1 MIDVTIITPFYK
13 GNIYIKNYIENL
25 DKIYKETDKK
35 YKIEVL
41 FVNDSPEIDIEIN
54 EDIKQKYNIRII
66 KNSKN
71 MGVHLSR
78 INGYNNALGKYIIFL
93 DQDDELK
100 KESINVFLNK
110 IGDNDM
116 CISNGIYE
124 LNNKE
129 KVIYKKYL
137 SKYTLKEEKYLKIK
151 NFIISPGQC
160 LIKKESISKRW
171 LESPLKINGADDY
184 MLWLLMFEEGKK
196 INYINDILYVH
207 KDTGSNLSFNVNN
220 MLNSLNCMLD
230 TLKNIGYN
238 TKKINQIKDTI
249 NVRTNLRRKNIFIIF
264 KHPYLTIYNIIY
276 EILDRI

>member
-1 MIDVTIITPFYK
+1 
-13 GNIYIKNYIENL
+13 
-25 DKIYKETDKK
+25 
-35 YKIEVL
+35 
-41 FVNDSPEIDIEIN
+41 
-54 EDIKQKYNIRII
+54 
-66 KNSKN
+66 
-71 MGVHLSR
+71 MGVHASR
-78 INGYNNALGKYIIFL
+78 INGYNNASGKYILFL

-100 KESINVFLNK
+100 KEVINIFLEK
-110 IGDNDM
+110 IKDNDM

-124 LNNKE
+124 LNGKE
-129 KVIYKKYL
+129 NIIYKKRFNKYL
-137 SKYTLKEEKYLKIK
+137 TNEKKYLKIK

-171 LESPLKINGADDY
+171 LESPLTINGADDY

-207 KDTGSNLSFNVNN
+207 KDTGNNLSFNVNN

-230 TLKNIGYN
+230 ALKKIGYN

-249 NVRTNLRRKNIFIIF
+249 NVRTNLRKKNVFIIF

>member
-13 GNIYIKNYIENL
+13 GNKYIKNYINNL
-25 DKIYKETDKK
+25 DKIYNEVNKK
-35 YKIEVL
+35 YKLEVI

-54 EDIKQKYNIRII
+54 DSDLLKYNIKII
-66 KNSKN
+66 RNEKN
-71 MGVHLSR
+71 MGVHASR
-78 INGYNNALGKYIIFL
+78 INGYNNASGKYILFL

-124 LNNKE
+124 LNGKE
-129 KVIYKKYL
+129 RLLYKKRFNKYL
-137 SKYTLKEEKYLKIK
+137 TNEKKYLKIK

-184 MLWLLMFEEGKK
+184 MLWLLMFEERKK
-196 INYINDILYVH
+196 LCYANDILYVH

-230 TLKNIGYN
+230 NLSNIGYN
-238 TKKINQIKDTI
+238 KNKIKIIKSTIDLRYGLIKKDLKVILI
-249 NVRTNLRRKNIFIIF
+249 
-264 KHPYLTIYNIIY
+264 HPYLFIYNVIY
-276 EILDRI
+276 EILNRI